1 MKYVRKLQLN
11 LSVHEHNEYVQILKY
26 PKCSLM
32 VNMACYD
39 LCEGISIDINL
50 WYCIILFSCLDDLV
64 DVYMEK
70 EEKIQGY
77 CKWKNCMFIYFCLV
91 IKGCHQLI
99 FAIFKDFTWWSSHV
113 LKPKHNKISS
123 FFHHEQKVL
132 YISRWK

>member
-1 MKYVRKLQLN
+1 MFEVCEEITIEPFSTWTQWIRINSNISSIWCDGKYGLLRF
-11 LSVHEHNEYVQILKY
+11 
-26 PKCSLM
+26 
-32 VNMACYD
+32 
-39 LCEGISIDINL
+39 ISIDINL

-64 DVYMEK
+64 YVYMEK

-113 LKPKHNKISS
+113 LKAKHNKISS